1 MALTDQMV
9 RAARLDVNLYEE
21 VEADTN
27 QTQNALIVVIIAA
40 LASAIGA
47 AIAAGS
53 NPSGASP
60 VVAIIAGLVGPIV
73 GWVIGAGCIYF
84 IGTRLFG
91 GVATWGEVM
100 RTIGFAQSPGVLNI
114 LSFIP
119 FLGGLIGFVVAIWV
133 IVANVIAIRQ
143 ALDVS
148 TGKAIVAGIIG
159 GIIAFIPTAII
170 LGLILAPA
178 VAVGR

>member
-21 VEADTN
+21 VEADTT
-27 QTQNALIVVIIAA
+27 QTQNALIVVIISA
-40 LASAIGA
+40 LASAIAA
-47 AIAAGS
+47 AI
-53 NPSGASP
+53 GASNNVGGP
-60 VVAIIAGLVGPIV
+60 GPIVGLIGGLIAAVV

-84 IGTRLFG
+84 VGTRLFG

-100 RTIGFAQSPGVLNI
+100 RTLGFAQTPGILNI
-114 LSFIP
+114 FAFIP
-119 FLGGLIGFVVAIWV
+119 FLGGLIGIVATIWV

-170 LGLILAPA
+170 VALVLAPA
-178 VAVGR
+178 AVIAR